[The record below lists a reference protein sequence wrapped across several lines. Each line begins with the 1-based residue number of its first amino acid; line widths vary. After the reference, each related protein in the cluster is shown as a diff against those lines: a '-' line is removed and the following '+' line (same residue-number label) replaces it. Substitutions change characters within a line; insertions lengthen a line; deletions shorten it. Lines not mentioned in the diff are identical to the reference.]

1 MYGIGRKTQACPATL
16 KQVRQVSKDSS
27 VNPQAGDLAF
37 TRSDFKGVV
46 PEASYAG
53 ALSFMRRRYTK
64 DLTGADVAVMGI
76 PFDLAVS
83 SRSGTRLGPRA
94 VRSGSSHIAWSAPW
108 PWQEDPF
115 ETLSIVDYGD
125 CELDTGYP
133 DKVPGQ
139 IADAARQVLASDTAL
154 LSIGG
159 DHFITYP
166 LLKAHAEKYGPVS
179 IIQFDA
185 HTDTWADE
193 EGRID
198 HGTMLWHAV
207 REGLVEPSRSVQIGI
222 RTHNPEPLGF
232 NIIDAIEVHKRGTA
246 AVIDKVRTIVGD
258 ARTYVTFDI
267 DALEPAS
274 APGTGTPV
282 IGGLSPYQAQ
292 EIIRGLAGINVVG
305 MDVVE
310 VAPAYD
316 ISEITAIAAATIA
329 NDLLCLYAAG
339 RSART

>member
-1 MYGIGRKTQACPATL
+1 MA
-16 KQVRQVSKDSS
+16 KDSS
-27 VNPQAGDLAF
+27 VNPVTGDLAF
-37 TRSDFKGVV
+37 TREDPRGVIA
-46 PEASYAG
+46 EASYAG

-64 DLTGADVAVMGI
+64 ELSGADVAVMGV

-83 SRSGTRLGPRA
+83 SRTGTRLGPRA

-108 PWQEDPF
+108 PWAEDPF
-115 ETLSIVDYGD
+115 EALSIVDYGD

-133 DKVPGQ
+133 QKVPEQ
-139 IADAARQVLASDTAL
+139 IAAAARGVLAQGTAL

-166 LLKAHAEKYGPVS
+166 LLKAHAEKFGPLS
-179 IIQFDA
+179 LIQFDA

-193 EGRID
+193 PDRID
-198 HGTMLWHAV
+198 HGTMLWHAT
-207 REGLVEPSRSVQIGI
+207 REGLVDPASSVQIGI

-232 NIIDAIEVHKRGTA
+232 NIIDAIEVQRLGPQ
-246 AVIDKVRTIVGD
+246 AVADKVRSIVGGR
-258 ARTYVTFDI
+258 RTYLTFDI

-282 IGGLSPYQAQ
+282 IGGLSPFQAQ
-292 EIIRGLAGINVVG
+292 EILRGLAGIDLVG

-329 NDLLCLYAAG
+329 NDLLCLYAA
-339 RSART
+339 ARAKS

>member
-1 MYGIGRKTQACPATL
+1 MRCDVSQDSNINPKT
-16 KQVRQVSKDSS
+16 
-27 VNPQAGDLAF
+27 GDLAF
-37 TRSDFKGVV
+37 TRQNPRGVV
-46 PEASYAG
+46 AEASYAG

-64 DLTGADVAVMGI
+64 DLTGADVAVMGV

-83 SRSGTRLGPRA
+83 SRAGARLGPRA

-108 PWQEDPF
+108 PWESDPF
-115 ETLSIVDYGD
+115 EDLAIVDYGD

-133 DKVPGQ
+133 DKIPGQ
-139 IADAARQVLASDTAL
+139 IADAARRVLSGGTAL

-166 LLKAHAEKYGPVS
+166 LLKAHAEKHGPLS
-179 IIQFDA
+179 LIQFDA

-207 REGLVEPSRSVQIGI
+207 RDGLVDPVRSVQIGI
-222 RTHNPEPLGF
+222 RTHNSEPLGF
-232 NIIDAIEVHKRGTA
+232 NIIDAIEVHRSRPE
-246 AVIDKVRTIVGD
+246 AVVEKVRAIVGD
-258 ARTYVTFDI
+258 ANTYMTFDI
-267 DALEPAS
+267 VALEPAS

-282 IGGLSPYQAQ
+282 VGGLTPFQAQ
-292 EIIRGLAGINVVG
+292 EILRGLAGINVVG

-329 NDLLCLYAAG
+329 NDLLCLYAAARAA
-339 RSART
+339 RS

>member
-1 MYGIGRKTQACPATL
+1 
-16 KQVRQVSKDSS
+16 
-27 VNPQAGDLAF
+27 
-37 TRSDFKGVV
+37 
-46 PEASYAG
+46 
-53 ALSFMRRRYTK
+53 
-64 DLTGADVAVMGI
+64 VMGV

-83 SRSGTRLGPRA
+83 SRSGARLGPRA

-108 PWQEDPF
+108 PWRLDPF
-115 ETLSIVDYGD
+115 QALTVVDYGD

-133 DKVPGQ
+133 QQVPDQ
-139 IADAARQVLASDTAL
+139 IAAAARAILAEDAGL

-166 LLKAHAEKYGPVS
+166 LLKAHAEKFGPLS
-179 IIQFDA
+179 LIQFDA

-193 EGRID
+193 PGRID
-198 HGTMLWHAV
+198 HGTMLWHAT
-207 REGLVEPSRSVQIGI
+207 REGLVDPASSVQIGI

-232 NIIDAIEVHKRGTA
+232 NIIDAIEVHRSGPQA
-246 AVIDKVRTIVGD
+246 IAEKVRAIVGP
-258 ARTYVTFDI
+258 RRCYLTFDI

-282 IGGLSPYQAQ
+282 IGGLNTFQAQ
-292 EIIRGLAGINVVG
+292 EILRGLAGIDLVG

-316 ISEITAIAAATIA
+316 LSEVTAIAAATIA
-329 NDLLCLYAAG
+329 NDLLCLYAT
-339 RSART
+339 ARTRS